1 MFKSGTDL
9 YNSDLDNQD
18 DTVFFYNCST
28 LGYDATYN
36 IPNTDTSLSVSACK
50 YGLLPSGLM
59 PFALYSMY
67 VAFRFTSQV
76 HVAGIESMN
85 IVCGTSAKSFLTG
98 PTPDLPADADHHK
111 PRALLC

>member
-36 IPNTDTSLSVSACK
+36 VPNTDTSLSVSACK
-50 YGLLPSGLM
+50 YRLLPSGSL

-67 VAFRFTSQV
+67 GAFRFNSKV
-76 HVAGIESMN
+76 HVVLG
-85 IVCGTSAKSFLTG
+85 
-98 PTPDLPADADHHK
+98 
-111 PRALLC
+111 LCLD